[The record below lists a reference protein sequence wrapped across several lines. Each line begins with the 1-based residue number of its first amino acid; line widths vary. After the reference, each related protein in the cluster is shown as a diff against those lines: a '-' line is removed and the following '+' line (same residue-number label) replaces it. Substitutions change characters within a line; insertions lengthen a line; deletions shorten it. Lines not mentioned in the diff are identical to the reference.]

1 MGAVTPVMS
10 VLPILSSAAGMINK
24 NLDMF
29 NVISGNSQRKI
40 DRDEQKRNQ
49 ANNQNILALQ
59 RLQAEQAAQMETA
72 RKDALR
78 RTVSRQRANFGA
90 QGTGSTGGSADA
102 VLLGLFSES
111 EEERAERER
120 LDHLRGQAD
129 KIQDNNSYY
138 MNLLSK
144 TQDAEKKKIDNFY
157 KYY

>member
-40 DRDEQKRNQ
+40 DRAEQKRNQ

-78 RTVSRQRANFGA
+78 RAVSRQRANFGA

>member
-40 DRDEQKRNQ
+40 DRAEQKRNQ

-78 RTVSRQRANFGA
+78 RAVSRQRANFGA

-157 KYY
+157 KY